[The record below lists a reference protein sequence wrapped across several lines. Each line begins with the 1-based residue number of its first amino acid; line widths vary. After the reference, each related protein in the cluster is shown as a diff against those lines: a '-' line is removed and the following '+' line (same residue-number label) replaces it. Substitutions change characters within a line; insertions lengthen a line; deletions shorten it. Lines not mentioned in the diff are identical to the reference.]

1 MTGWMWRGSR
11 WRGGRVPEGDLGQ
24 ASLTSCCLKQ
34 DTRAPLLPST
44 WITYLTH
51 TNTQSVLHTC
61 VDTDANANSILF
73 GLILQSTHAHRAL
86 CRRPYIAVETEC
98 SLSCVA
104 ALWGFRLG
112 CVQGG
117 FRVELSLCASS
128 LSVIWPV
135 FYSPQ
140 PVSFCCWP
148 RGGCLGHFLAAHGI
162 GRCFF
167 SPASAQF
174 HQKL

>member
-1 MTGWMWRGSR
+1 MHAEMRSDDYY
-11 WRGGRVPEGDLGQ
+11 RVNVEKGVGDEGAGGDLGQ

-34 DTRAPLLPST
+34 DTRAPLHPST

-104 ALWGFRLG
+104 AL
-112 CVQGG
+112 
-117 FRVELSLCASS
+117 
-128 LSVIWPV
+128 
-135 FYSPQ
+135 
-140 PVSFCCWP
+140 
-148 RGGCLGHFLAAHGI
+148 
-162 GRCFF
+162 
-167 SPASAQF
+167 
-174 HQKL
+174 

>member
-1 MTGWMWRGSR
+1 M
-11 WRGGRVPEGDLGQ
+11 
-24 ASLTSCCLKQ
+24 
-34 DTRAPLLPST
+34 PST

-51 TNTQSVLHTC
+51 TNTQSVLHMC

-86 CRRPYIAVETEC
+86 CRRPYIAVENEC

-140 PVSFCCWP
+140 PVSFSCWP

-174 HQKL
+174 HQKS

>member
-1 MTGWMWRGSR
+1 M
-11 WRGGRVPEGDLGQ
+11 
-24 ASLTSCCLKQ
+24 
-34 DTRAPLLPST
+34 
-44 WITYLTH
+44 
-51 TNTQSVLHTC
+51 C

-86 CRRPYIAVETEC
+86 CRRPYIAVENEC

-140 PVSFCCWP
+140 PVPFCCWP

-174 HQKL
+174 HQKS